1 MNANAATSGLRS
13 DLNTIQNWIEPQSR
27 VLDLGCGDGT
37 LLAQL
42 KRNRD
47 IHGYGLE
54 INPDQILECVKKG
67 VNVIGQNMDESLANF
82 KTGSFDMVVMTQALQ
97 AVHYPDHVIDE
108 MLRIGKECIITFPNF
123 AHWRCRFY
131 LLAKGRMPVSK
142 NLPYTWYN
150 TPNIHL
156 CTFKDFEALCH
167 RKSLTI
173 LHRTVVDSNAKDS
186 FTSKTLPNLFG
197 ETAIYHITRHH

>member
-1 MNANAATSGLRS
+1 MNERH
-13 DLNTIQNWIEPQSR
+13 DLDTLTTWIKPKAR
-27 VLDLGCGDGT
+27 VLDLGCGDGN
-37 LLAQL
+37 LLSQL
-42 KRNRD
+42 KKSRD
-47 IHGYGLE
+47 IQGYGLE
-54 INPDQILECVKKG
+54 INEDKIVECIKNG
-67 VNVIGQNMDESLANF
+67 INVIEQNMDTGLENF
-82 KTGSFDMVVMTQALQ
+82 KTQSFDVVLMTQALQ
-97 AVHYPDHVIDE
+97 AVHYPDKIIDE

-156 CTFKDFEALCH
+156 CTFKDFEALCN

-173 LHRTVVDSNAKDS
+173 LNRTVVDMNDRNS
-186 FTSKTLPNLFG
+186 FASKAMPNLFG
-197 ETAIYHITRHH
+197 ETAIYHITR

>member
-1 MNANAATSGLRS
+1 MSLRS
-13 DLNTIQNWIEPQSR
+13 DLITIQNWIQPKSR

-42 KRNRD
+42 KQTRQ

-54 INPDQILECVKKG
+54 INQDHIVQCVKKG
-67 VNVIGQNMDESLANF
+67 VNVIGQNMDESLSNF
-82 KTGSFDMVVMTQALQ
+82 KTDSFDMVVMTQALQ

-131 LLAKGRMPVSK
+131 LLTKGRMPVSK

-167 RKSLTI
+167 RKSLSI
-173 LHRTVVDSNAKDS
+173 LHRTVVDSNSNDS
-186 FTSKTLPNLFG
+186 WLSKILPNLFG
-197 ETAIYHITRHH
+197 ETAIYHITRHHSATAILP

>member
-1 MNANAATSGLRS
+1 MNAQKALRS
-13 DLNTIQNWIEPQSR
+13 DLNTIIDWIEPESR

-37 LLAQL
+37 LLDQL
-42 KRNRD
+42 KQHRN

-54 INPDQILECVKKG
+54 INPDQIVECVRKG
-67 VNVIGQNMDESLANF
+67 VNVIEHNMDESLSNF
-82 KTGSFDMVVMTQALQ
+82 KTDSFDMVVMTQALQ

-108 MLRIGKECIITFPNF
+108 MLRIGKECIVTFPNF

-131 LLAKGRMPVSK
+131 LLTKGRMPVSK

-167 RKSLTI
+167 RKSLSI
-173 LHRTVVDSNAKDS
+173 LDRTVIDANANAS
-186 FTSKTLPNLFG
+186 LASKLMPNLFG
-197 ETAIYHITRHH
+197 ETAIYHITRHHE

>member
-1 MNANAATSGLRS
+1 MSLSKKLRS
-13 DLNTIQNWIEPQSR
+13 DLATIQSWIKPNSR

-42 KRNRD
+42 KHSHN

-54 INPDQILECVKKG
+54 IDQHHIVECIKKG

-82 KTGSFDMVVMTQALQ
+82 KTDSFDMVVMTQALQ

-108 MLRIGKECIITFPNF
+108 MLRIGKECIVTFPNF

-131 LLAKGRMPVSK
+131 LLMKGRMPVSK
-142 NLPYTWYN
+142 NLPHTWYN

-167 RKSLTI
+167 RKSLSI
-173 LHRTVVDSNAKDS
+173 LHRTVVDVNANDS
-186 FTSKTLPNLFG
+186 WVSRMLPNLFG
-197 ETAIYHITRHH
+197 ETAIYHITRHHSQE